1 MGARICRAANPR
13 FGDFEFLLQTLAVA
27 NRTGGF
33 VEIGTVLAVTK
44 VAAGESEL
52 LAENVSLRFDFR
64 VSQRSNH
71 LPGLDRLTL
80 VNIYIRDLARY
91 FDVDVRGFARL
102 KDQAGRN
109 VRSYR
114 RHEKQQGYA

>member
-1 MGARICRAANPR
+1 
-13 FGDFEFLLQTLAVA
+13 
-27 NRTGGF
+27 
-33 VEIGTVLAVTK
+33 
-44 VAAGESEL
+44 
-52 LAENVSLRFDFR
+52 
-64 VSQRSNH
+64 

-91 FDVDVRGFARL
+91 FDVDVRGFARF
-102 KDQAGRN
+102 KDQAGGN